1 MDGKFRDVVIG
12 ALDEIKKEWLPDM
25 LRLIADYF
33 SKLPPYIRIIITSR
47 DEAAIKKALLT
58 IYKSTELRCNPV
70 EKRNKQDVKAHLE
83 HIVRE
88 NEAAVAPRD
97 LEREVKKKVG

>member
-1 MDGKFRDVVIG
+1 
-12 ALDEIKKEWLPDM
+12 M

-58 IYKSTELRCNPV
+58 PYKPTEVRYDPV

-83 HIVRE
+83 HIVRD
-88 NEAAVAPRD
+88 NEAAAAPRD
-97 LEREVKKKVG
+97 FEGEVKKMFG

>member
-1 MDGKFRDVVIG
+1 
-12 ALDEIKKEWLPDM
+12 M

-33 SKLPPYIRIIITSR
+33 SKLPPYIRIIITTSR

-58 IYKSTELRCNPV
+58 TYKSTELRCDSV

-88 NEAAVAPRD
+88 NEPAAAPRD
-97 LEREVKKKVG
+97 FEGVVKKKFG

>member
-1 MDGKFRDVVIG
+1 
-12 ALDEIKKEWLPDM
+12 M
-25 LRLIADYF
+25 LRLIADCF
-33 SKLPPYIRIIITSR
+33 SKLPPYIRIITTSR

-58 IYKSTELRCNPV
+58 TYKSTELRCDSV

-88 NEAAVAPRD
+88 NEPAAAPRD
-97 LEREVKKKVG
+97 FEGEVKKKFG

>member
-1 MDGKFRDVVIG
+1 
-12 ALDEIKKEWLPDM
+12 M

-58 IYKSTELRCNPV
+58 PYKPTEVRYDPV

-83 HIVRE
+83 HIVRG
-88 NEAAVAPRD
+88 NEVAAAPRD
-97 LEREVKKKVG
+97 FEGEVKKKVG